1 MKTLLRLFL
10 ASLIFVGAYWLF
22 AQVQPMPV
30 AAVIAALLALAE
42 LFEPMIAGRSG
53 GGAGGGLRLFVR
65 LGGTLISWP
74 AFALLLQYAGMADR
88 PLRITIAA
96 AAASGAGVLAA
107 GHGSGRDTARL
118 WAVIA
123 AAVVPLD
130 ALLQALMSA
139 PLDTLA
145 VAAGAGGIAVALL
158 VARQAI
164 VWPNEHGRLLLACAG
179 ACACAG
185 ALVAL
190 PAIV

>member
-10 ASLIFVGAYWLF
+10 ASLIFIGAYWLF

-42 LFEPMIAGRSG
+42 LFEPAIVGRA
-53 GGAGGGLRLFVR
+53 GAGGGLRLFVR
-65 LGGTLISWP
+65 LGATLISWP
-74 AFALLLQYAGMADR
+74 AFALALQYAGMADR
-88 PLRITIAA
+88 PLRIAAAA

-107 GHGSGRDTARL
+107 GHGSGRDTVRL
-118 WAVIA
+118 WAVVA

-145 VAAGAGGIAVALL
+145 IAAGAGAVAVSLL
-158 VARQAI
+158 VARQSI

-179 ACACAG
+179 ACAGAG
-185 ALVAL
+185 ALIAL
-190 PAIV
+190 PAFL

>member
-1 MKTLLRLFL
+1 MKLMFRLFL
-10 ASLIFVGAYWLF
+10 ASLIFIACYWLF
-22 AQVQPMPV
+22 SRIQPAPI
-30 AAVIAALLALAE
+30 AAAIAALLALAE
-42 LFEPMIAGRSG
+42 LFEPAIAGRS
-53 GGAGGGLRLFVR
+53 GAGGGLRLFAR
-65 LGGTLISWP
+65 LGATLLSWP
-74 AFALLLQYAGMADR
+74 AFALALQFAGMADR
-88 PLRITIAA
+88 PLRIAAAA

-107 GHGSGRDTARL
+107 GHGSGRDTVRL
-118 WAVIA
+118 WAVVA

-145 VAAGAGGIAVALL
+145 IAAGAGGIAVALL
-158 VARQAI
+158 VARQSI
-164 VWPNEHGRLLLACAG
+164 VWPDTHGRLLLACAG